1 MDKPCNKDC
10 FHCLFED
17 CILDRLDSDDY
28 GNTRRIEREFLF
40 PKTRRQKAIS
50 AKKREYREAN
60 REEIAAK
67 QRAYYEANREE
78 IAAKNR
84 AYYEAKREEIAAK
97 KRAYREANREELAGY
112 GLFLKCIR
120 TEKGYT
126 QRELAALCGVSQTTI
141 SFWESGKL
149 PPDLD
154 KLLPVLMP
162 TAEKANMEEKKGKKK
177 SAR

>member
-1 MDKPCNKDC
+1 MDRPCDKDC
-10 FHCLFED
+10 FHCPYDD
-17 CILDRLDSDDY
+17 CVLDRMDADDY
-28 GNTRRIEREFLF
+28 DDIRRIERDFIA
-40 PKTRRQKAIS
+40 PRSRR
-50 AKKREYREAN
+50 

-78 IAAKNR
+78 LAAKKR
-84 AYYEAKREEIAAK
+84 AYREANREEIAAK
-97 KRAYREANREELAGY
+97 QRAYREANREELAGY

-120 TEKGYT
+120 AEKGYT

-141 SFWESGKL
+141 SFWESGQL